1 MPRQLRH
8 MAIRFLLI
16 IGGLLGVCQGVM
28 ADSMARAMWDA
39 STKTLT
45 FYYGE
50 KKSGGTSHWSY
61 TQITNTTG
69 TPGWYSI
76 TSNVTKVVFE
86 SSFANVHPTS
96 CSMWFCGMSQL
107 TTITGLSYLQ
117 TDKVTNMASM
127 FFDCSSLTSLD
138 VSSFNTGKVT
148 NMGGMFQNCTGLTSL
163 NLIAF
168 NTAGVTSTAG
178 MFKGCTNLKT
188 ICVNETKWSTAAV
201 TSSTDMF
208 DGCTSL
214 VGGNGTTYSSSYK
227 DKTYA
232 RVDKQNQKGY
242 LTDKCTIVWKN
253 YDGTVLETDYNVLRL
268 TMPTYN
274 GSTPTRAATAQYTYT
289 FKAWSPTVAA
299 VTKYQVY
306 TATYTSKV
314 RKYTITVKSAD
325 ADQGSV
331 SGGGTYSYGSSVTL
345 TATAKGCYR
354 FKKWSDGNT
363 ANPRIVT
370 VTGEKTYTAQFEDN
384 TKSGTYGPDN
394 IEWSFDYC
402 DSTLSITGNGELRCD
417 NNTWGPN
424 GGGINPNL
432 VKRAFVGKGVTYLG
446 IYTLSNMSNIEYIEV
461 EDGHPTHRTGCNA
474 IIRIGTEQE
483 GDTLIFGCPHT
494 VIPTTCTTIRGYAF
508 WDDHLVTEM
517 TIPSSVRQ
525 IANMQGSLWQGNNG
539 QVFYTSNTAGE
550 GLKDLYV
557 EWTTL
562 EDIPEVPNNRL
573 GDMTKVR
580 LHVPCGTTALYKQ
593 VTGWTN
599 FKEYIEEATSYTVTV
614 QTATGDTSMGSVS
627 IIEN

>member
-1 MPRQLRH
+1 MCVFLCTFAAQRCCEHFMPRKLRH
-8 MAIRFLLI
+8 MAMLFLLI
-16 IGGLLGVCQGVM
+16 FSGLFGVCQGVS
-28 ADSMARAMWDA
+28 AGYNILVRSNPSDFGKVQVGSNTPTTNSSYYFA
-39 STKTLT
+39 SA
-45 FYYGE
+45 
-50 KKSGGTSHWSY
+50 
-61 TQITNTTG
+61 TT
-69 TPGWYSI
+69 
-76 TSNVTKVVFE
+76 VTIK
-86 SSFANVHPTS
+86 AIP
-96 CSMWFCGMSQL
+96 
-107 TTITGLSYLQ
+107 
-117 TDKVTNMASM
+117 
-127 FFDCSSLTSLD
+127 
-138 VSSFNTGKVT
+138 NTGYKFV
-148 NMGGMFQNCTGLTSL
+148 NWIGGYSG
-163 NLIAF
+163 
-168 NTAGVTSTAG
+168 
-178 MFKGCTNLKT
+178 
-188 ICVNETKWSTAAV
+188 
-201 TSSTDMF
+201 TSSTISIPVASYAGKVF
-208 DGCTSL
+208 QANFTIQ
-214 VGGNGTTYSSSYK
+214 TY
-227 DKTYA
+227 
-232 RVDKQNQKGY
+232 
-242 LTDKCTIVWKN
+242 TITFKN
-253 YDGTVLETDYNVLRL
+253 ADGTQLQSLTVKHGET
-268 TMPTYN
+268 PTYT
-274 GSTPTRAATAQYTYT
+274 GSTPTKAADAQYTYT
-289 FKAWSPTVAA
+289 FDGWDPEIVAA
-299 VTKYQVY
+299 TKDAVY

-331 SGGGTYSYGSSVTL
+331 SGGGTYNYGSSVTL

-354 FKKWSDGNT
+354 FKKWSDGST
-363 ANPRIVT
+363 LNPRIVT

-384 TKSGTYGPDN
+384 TTSGTYGPDN

-446 IYTLSNMSNIEYIEV
+446 IYTLSYMSNIEYIEV

-539 QVFYTSNTAGE
+539 NVFYTSNNTGE

-557 EWTTL
+557 EWTKL
-562 EDIPEVPNNRL
+562 EDIPEVLNNKL

-593 VTGWTN
+593 VTGWKN

-614 QTATGDTSMGSVS
+614 QTATGDESMGTVS
-627 IIEN
+627 IMVP